1 MLKGFAKFRMFK
13 SEKMFDVAELQE
25 KEPELFED
33 LCKDYP
39 TEEKNIMICVGEE
52 KRHKLHKRGVL

>member
-1 MLKGFAKFRMFK
+1 MFK
-13 SEKMFDVAELQE
+13 TEKMFDVAELQE

-52 KRHKLHKRGVL
+52 KRTKNK